1 MSRDLS
7 RSISSSQ
14 LQPRSPGKVTRLS
27 PTAPQ
32 QQQQQSASAVRVVGK
47 AETKYPNLNQQDAH
61 KINDREKQKKYQTG
75 PFWRLE
81 NKSFHLTP
89 RSMRF
94 CTFFLEM

>member
-32 QQQQQSASAVRVVGK
+32 QQQQQSASAVRVVAK
-47 AETKYPNLNQQDAH
+47 AETKYPNLNQQDAL
-61 KINDREKQKKYQTG
+61 KINDREKQKSIKQYQYG
-75 PFWRLE
+75 D
-81 NKSFHLTP
+81 
-89 RSMRF
+89 
-94 CTFFLEM
+94 

>member
-1 MSRDLS
+1 MSQVSRDLS

-47 AETKYPNLNQQDAH
+47 AETKYTNLKQQDAH
-61 KINDREKQKKYQTG
+61 KINDREKQKSIKQDHFG
-75 PFWRLE
+75 D
-81 NKSFHLTP
+81 
-89 RSMRF
+89 
-94 CTFFLEM
+94 

>member
-1 MSRDLS
+1 MSQVSRDLS

-61 KINDREKQKKYQTG
+61 KINDREKQKSIKQDHFG
-75 PFWRLE
+75 D
-81 NKSFHLTP
+81 
-89 RSMRF
+89 
-94 CTFFLEM
+94 